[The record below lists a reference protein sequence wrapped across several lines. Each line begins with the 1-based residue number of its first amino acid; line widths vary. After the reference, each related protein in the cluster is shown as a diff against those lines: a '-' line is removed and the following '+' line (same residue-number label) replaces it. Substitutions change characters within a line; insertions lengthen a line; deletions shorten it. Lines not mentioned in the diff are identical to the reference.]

1 MGDNSRYRA
10 KPFLRS
16 GLFVIR
22 ISGFFRHL
30 SFVIRHSTSMKLSL
44 HHHDLKLADPWRIAR
59 RSRTSTSIKV
69 FVVELSDGSGVVG
82 RGESSPSSRYGEST
96 QSGSKFLQDID
107 LGRLSFANSAESLAW
122 IDRLPGGEQSAR
134 GALSVA
140 LLDGAA
146 KLAGQP
152 LHRFLGLGF
161 AERRH
166 VTSFS
171 IGIATPEVTR
181 EKVLAAKEFPILKL
195 KVGSPGDRECLAS
208 LREAAPS
215 KPVRVDANEG
225 WKTKED
231 ALRMIEWLAA
241 DGHIQFVEQPMPA
254 AQPAAVW
261 RWLKARSPL
270 PIFADESFRSLDDL
284 PHCAECFHGVNVKLV
299 KVGGVHRALAAL
311 QAAKAVG
318 LKTMLGCMVET
329 SVLISAGAHLAEACD
344 FLDLDGNLL
353 ITNDPFQ
360 GVSAKHGVLSFADA
374 PEPCGLRVCQRK
386 PQ

>member
-1 MGDNSRYRA
+1 MN
-10 KPFLRS
+10 
-16 GLFVIR
+16 
-22 ISGFFRHL
+22 
-30 SFVIRHSTSMKLSL
+30 LSL

-59 RSRTSTSIKV
+59 RSRTSTSINV

-82 RGESSPSSRYGEST
+82 RGESSPSSRYDEST
-96 QSGSKFLQDID
+96 QSGSKFLQEID

-122 IDRLPGGEQSAR
+122 IDRLPGGDQSAR

-161 AERRH
+161 AEQH
-166 VTSFS
+166 HITSFS
-171 IGIATPEVTR
+171 IGLATPEVIR
-181 EKVLAAKEFPILKL
+181 KKVLAAKEFPILKL
-195 KVGSPGDRECLAS
+195 KVGSPGDRECLAA
-208 LREAAPS
+208 LREVAPR

-225 WKTKED
+225 WKTKEE

-241 DGHIQFVEQPMPA
+241 AGNIGFVEQPMPA
-254 AQPAAVW
+254 AQLVADW

-270 PIFADESFRSLDDL
+270 PIFADEAFRSPDDAER
-284 PHCAECFHGVNVKLV
+284 CAECFHGVNVKLT

-311 QAAKAVG
+311 QAARAVG
-318 LKTMLGCMVET
+318 LKTLLGCMVET
-329 SVLISAGAHLAEACD
+329 SVLISAGAHLSEACD

-353 ITNDPFQ
+353 ITNDPFH

-374 PEPCGLRVCQRK
+374 REPFGLRVCPRELH
-386 PQ
+386 